1 MIVARAH
8 QIRELDARFIAPNGR
23 DGQMVL
29 IPQSWRGFPLASIS
43 PDCVGENLQPEWNPG
58 QNAEIFGEPIDEAQL

>member
-1 MIVARAH
+1 VIVARAH
-8 QIRELDARFIAPNGR
+8 QIRELDARFIANGR
-23 DGQMVL
+23 DGQ
-29 IPQSWRGFPLASIS
+29 SWRGFSLASIS